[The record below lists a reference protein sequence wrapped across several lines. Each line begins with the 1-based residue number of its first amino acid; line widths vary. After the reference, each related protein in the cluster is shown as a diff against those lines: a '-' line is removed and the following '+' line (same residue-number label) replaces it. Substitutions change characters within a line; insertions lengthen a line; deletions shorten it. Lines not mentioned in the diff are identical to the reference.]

1 MKRTFMKSIIFK
13 AAFVLGICIL
23 AAYSFTTK
31 AQQQR
36 KYHKSST
43 PSTLLEWTDSQD
55 KQLSVCFTAS
65 KTTFSRKET
74 FIIRCAIRN
83 NGDTPLTI
91 LRPFGDEFYALSSGL
106 NILGPAGPVTYKGA
120 WKDYVLGTDSFH
132 ELAPHTVADETFE
145 IPNNLFSGI
154 QDPGLYKIAYIYLS
168 SGYPKKKPANFWE
181 GKVIN
186 SSVILLRQ

>member
-13 AAFVLGICIL
+13 AAFVLGVCIL

-36 KYHKSST
+36 KYNKSSI
-43 PSTLLEWTDSQD
+43 PRILLEWTDSED

-65 KTTFSRKET
+65 RTTFSRKET
-74 FIIRCAIRN
+74 FVIRCAIIN
-83 NGDTPLTI
+83 NGNAPLTI

-106 NILGPAGPVTYKGA
+106 NILGPAGPITYRGA
-120 WKDYVLGTDSFH
+120 WKDYVLGTASFH
-132 ELAPHTVADETFE
+132 ELAPHTVIDETLE
-145 IPNNLFSGI
+145 IPNNLFPGI
-154 QDPGLYKIAYIYLS
+154 QKPGLYKIAYIYQS
-168 SGYPKKKPANFWE
+168 SGYPKKKPADFWE
-181 GKVIN
+181 GKVIS

>member
-1 MKRTFMKSIIFK
+1 MKLNFTKSITCK
-13 AAFVLGICIL
+13 AAFVLGIGIL
-23 AAYSFTTK
+23 VAYSFTTK

-43 PSTLLEWTDSQD
+43 PKTLLEWMDSQD
-55 KQLSVCFTAS
+55 KQLSVCFTAN
-65 KTTFSRKET
+65 KTTFSGKET
-74 FIIRCAIRN
+74 FVIRCAIRN
-83 NGDTPLTI
+83 NGNTPLVI
-91 LRPFGDEFYALSSGL
+91 LRPFGDEFYCLSSGL

-120 WKDYVLGTDSFH
+120 WKDYVLGTASFRK
-132 ELAPHTVADETFE
+132 LAPSTVVDETFE

-154 QDPGLYKIAYIYLS
+154 QDPGLYRIAYTYLS

-181 GKVIN
+181 GKVVS